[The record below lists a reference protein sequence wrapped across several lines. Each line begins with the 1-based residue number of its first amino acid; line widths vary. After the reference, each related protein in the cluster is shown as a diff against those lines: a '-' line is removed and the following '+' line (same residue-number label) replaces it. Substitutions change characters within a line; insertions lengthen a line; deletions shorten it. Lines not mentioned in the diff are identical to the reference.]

1 MAAARRSS
9 VNLRPCSRICCDV
22 RICVYT
28 CTHTHIHA
36 RTHARTHTHTHSHTL
51 THTHTNGLRPC
62 SKICCDLRICC
73 EVSLLEDASVLQC
86 AVVCCSV
93 LQCAAVRCSH
103 LTQGCLVTS
112 RKSLFSVNLSFA
124 LHNGIVCGWK
134 DSAQ

>member
-1 MAAARRSS
+1 
-9 VNLRPCSRICCDV
+9 
-22 RICVYT
+22 VYT
-28 CTHTHIHA
+28 HAHTHTYTHARTHAHIHIHTHTHSHTHTHIHA

-62 SKICCDLRICC
+62 SKICCDLRICG